1 MKDFHGAS
9 DNSGSTGPK
18 KALDDLEND
27 TKANF
32 QENIPVKVQF
42 QGAMAPLAPF
52 SPGGLFKFL

>member
-9 DNSGSTGPK
+9 DKILG
-18 KALDDLEND
+18 DDLEND

-42 QGAMAPLAPF
+42 QGAMAP
-52 SPGGLFKFL
+52 PGSLFV

>member
-1 MKDFHGAS
+1 MFL
-9 DNSGSTGPK
+9 NSYTVGNYSSSQNILSPK

-42 QGAMAPLAPF
+42 QGAMAP
-52 SPGGLFKFL
+52 PGSLFV